1 MTEHE
6 KRYTYDELL
15 GRLDERTK
23 SLIVTMDEIK
33 TKLNYSYVTQ
43 DEFKPI
49 KLMVYGVAGL
59 VGTAVFVGL
68 ISLVVHHD

>member
-1 MTEHE
+1 MDNYENRHS
-6 KRYTYDELL
+6 YDELL

-33 TKLNYSYVTQ
+33 TKLALSYVTQ

-49 KLMVYGVAGL
+49 KLLVYGVTGL
-59 VGTAVFVGL
+59 VGVAVFGAV
-68 ISLVVHHD
+68 ISLVVHHS